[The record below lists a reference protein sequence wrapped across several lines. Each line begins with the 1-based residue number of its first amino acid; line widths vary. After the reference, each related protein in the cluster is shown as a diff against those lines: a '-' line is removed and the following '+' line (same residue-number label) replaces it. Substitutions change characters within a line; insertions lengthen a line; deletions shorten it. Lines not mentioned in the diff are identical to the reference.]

1 MQRRKAADG
10 QKILEREL
18 GRLKSRLK
26 TGYELRVVWNPDGNN
41 RLSGRVDGNTIYI
54 FDEKIEEAVKTLKHE
69 FLDYVISK
77 IIEPYRNVANKLI
90 MLLNEETYRRKE
102 EIIENLCELI

>member
-1 MQRRKAADG
+1 MQRRKTDG

-18 GRLKSRLK
+18 ARLKSRLK
-26 TGYELRVVWNPDGNN
+26 TGYELKVVWNPDGNSH
-41 RLSGRVDGNTIYI
+41 LSGKVDGGTIYI

-102 EIIENLCELI
+102 EIIESLCELI